1 VSDVEYLV
9 RKSKEFDKA
18 AISKLISAIEE
29 NPLKSFQILKYFVRD
44 EFVKTHVIGF
54 TGSAGV
60 GKSTLVSA
68 VTQLLSQEGY
78 RVAILAVDP
87 KSPFTG
93 GAILGDRVRMK
104 SLPQTAFMRSMT
116 TYEEEALPL
125 KVLLCVELLEGIG
138 FDYILIETPGVGQF
152 NTRVVKTA
160 DTVAVVLMP
169 EAGDEIQALK
179 AGIMEIGDIYVINK
193 ADLPGANIT
202 FGQVEF
208 AISGVVKNGWTP
220 KIVMTS
226 AISLHNVKPLIQVIK
241 ERENHIMKTDFMQNK
256 RKARRSLEL
265 ELTILETVKEG
276 IKEILKNRPE
286 LLTAFEKVLK
296 GNENLTNLLTTVK
309 ENLINIDP
317 GINQ

>member
-1 VSDVEYLV
+1 MSDVEYLV